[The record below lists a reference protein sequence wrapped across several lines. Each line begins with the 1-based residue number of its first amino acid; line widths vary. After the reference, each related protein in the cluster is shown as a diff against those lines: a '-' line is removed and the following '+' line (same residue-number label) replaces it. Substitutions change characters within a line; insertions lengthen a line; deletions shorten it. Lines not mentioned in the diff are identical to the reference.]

1 MPAIASVLPP
11 QARPLL
17 DFVRCSTLDR
27 RDRGAR
33 TCDDAVASV
42 AVRCRVAGFRNVYMS
57 GACEI
62 LGCGMASRNVDLT
75 RRAIEKAWGEEIRV
89 EPETFFDLG
98 DRSLVY
104 HVLRGRG
111 QQSGADVAL
120 AGALVFR
127 WRDGLIVN
135 IKSYL
140 QRGDALSELGVSE
153 GELEPIAP

>member
-1 MPAIASVLPP
+1 
-11 QARPLL
+11 
-17 DFVRCSTLDR
+17 
-27 RDRGAR
+27 
-33 TCDDAVASV
+33 
-42 AVRCRVAGFRNVYMS
+42 MS

-62 LGCGMASRNVDLT
+62 LACGMAPRNVDLT
-75 RRAIEKAWGEEIRV
+75 RRAIEAYNARDIKSFRGYCDPSVVIRSVFAAVAGGVYHGHPGVRELWRDLEEAWGEEIRV

-135 IKSYL
+135 LKSYL